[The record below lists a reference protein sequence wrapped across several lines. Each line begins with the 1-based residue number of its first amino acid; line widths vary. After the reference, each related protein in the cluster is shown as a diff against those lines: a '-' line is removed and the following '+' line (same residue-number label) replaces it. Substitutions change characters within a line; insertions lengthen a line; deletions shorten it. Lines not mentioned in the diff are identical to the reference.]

1 LLFPVL
7 EKWLF
12 YLLLAKH
19 NKNPIFFTMKKV
31 YLLAILTGLTFYAV
45 AQSKFAAGWIVLN
58 NGDTLSGLIYT
69 KEWNNSPLAV
79 TFKTDKEK
87 KYTIDEVAAFGLADR
102 SVIFRRF
109 LITRHLNPSSESM
122 EYPQNEDST
131 TTSMQF
137 LELLVPGR
145 HSLYEFST
153 NRVYFFYE
161 YAKDSVIELQY
172 SNGLKTFSNE
182 AYKND
187 PRYGKTMLVENP
199 KFRNQILQLATEMQR
214 EEYNKRIVNCNYTQQ
229 QLTTIFELLNQSK
242 RSDKYKVLIIPGIGA
257 GMGFT
262 QGSVTEGISTG
273 VLARATFNP
282 TNYPIVMFN
291 IEMGSSNTY
300 KKFSV
305 ITRLIFSKVN
315 LIGSRSPNPSLE
327 KAVDYQFE
335 NAQVDLSAGIRF
347 KFNPRSAVVVFSELG
362 INSQFAAKG
371 TNQQVISF
379 VSSQPIIKEIPY
391 NSFGMAGYAAW
402 GASYKR
408 IVLINSFFT
417 RITHTNYLQG
427 NFASSRVLIAGYYR
441 LKK

>member
-1 LLFPVL
+1 MS
-7 EKWLF
+7 
-12 YLLLAKH
+12 
-19 NKNPIFFTMKKV
+19 I
-31 YLLAILTGLTFYAV
+31 
-45 AQSKFAAGWIVLN
+45 
-58 NGDTLSGLIYT
+58 TLSGA
-69 KEWNNSPLAV
+69 SP
-79 TFKTDKEK
+79 E
-87 KYTIDEVAAFGLADR
+87 R
-102 SVIFRRF
+102 
-109 LITRHLNPSSESM
+109 
-122 EYPQNEDST
+122 
-131 TTSMQF
+131 
-137 LELLVPGR
+137 
-145 HSLYEFST
+145 
-153 NRVYFFYE
+153 
-161 YAKDSVIELQY
+161 ELQY